1 MRRLLLRC
9 LSYVSATSVPFSKH
23 SFHKQDTNSDYVRYV
38 THGLS
43 GCDRLTRASSL
54 RKSSARDTLFVRRY
68 RTRVSCSKS
77 IVILPIACENEA

>member
-1 MRRLLLRC
+1 MMRLLLRC
-9 LSYVSATSVPFSKH
+9 LSYVSATPVSFSKR

-43 GCDRLTRASSL
+43 GCDRLTRASSF

-68 RTRVSCSKS
+68 RTRVSCSES
-77 IVILPIACENEA
+77 IVILPTACEGKA